1 MTNKTKYIGGP
12 KSAETK
18 AISSRNSITHGLTA
32 RQWTNNNEQE
42 LFNITVDAFIDDFDP
57 QSYIEKALIAKM
69 AECIVRLMRIQK
81 TENAMFDLA
90 SSESEHINEIVKSL
104 DNGNIDPKLVKT
116 LRAAYL
122 NNLLL
127 DANTINNKTYII
139 NEITSLNLSAISNWS
154 YVEQH
159 MPMTKNY
166 IIDKCTEKNLN
177 ICEYINKNDNPHNL
191 TVRFIS
197 AGDPLYN
204 DEPLS
209 NKEITKDI
217 DKIKSAAL
225 QQYLKQLTVAL
236 DSELNVQIMVK
247 NLETRSQQVKDAA
260 IPDPQMLTLIQR
272 YRTSNERQF
281 SKSLAELIAL
291 QDRQKNLTSLF
302 N

>member
-1 MTNKTKYIGGP
+1 MPNKTKYIGGP

-139 NEITSLNLSAISNWS
+139 NEITSLNLRAISNWS

-291 QDRQKNLTSLF
+291 QDRRKKI
-302 N
+302 

>member
-42 LFNITVDAFIDDFDP
+42 LFNTTVDAFIDDFDP

-139 NEITSLNLSAISNWS
+139 NEITSLNLRAISNWS

-291 QDRQKNLTSLF
+291 QDRRKKI
-302 N
+302 

>member
-42 LFNITVDAFIDDFDP
+42 LFNTTVDAFIDDFDP

-139 NEITSLNLSAISNWS
+139 NEITSLNLRAISNWS

-260 IPDPQMLTLIQR
+260 TPDPQMLTLIQR

-291 QDRQKNLTSLF
+291 QDRRKKI
-302 N
+302 

>member
-139 NEITSLNLSAISNWS
+139 NEITSLNLRAISNWS

-291 QDRQKNLTSLF
+291 QDRRKKSS
-302 N
+302 

>member
-291 QDRQKNLTSLF
+291 QDRRKKSS
-302 N
+302 

>member
-291 QDRQKNLTSLF
+291 QDRRKKSN
-302 N
+302 

>member
-139 NEITSLNLSAISNWS
+139 NEITSLNLRAISNWS

-281 SKSLAELIAL
+281 SKSLAEFIAL
-291 QDRQKNLTSLF
+291 QDRRKKSS
-302 N
+302 

>member
-291 QDRQKNLTSLF
+291 QDRRKKI
-302 N
+302 

>member
-139 NEITSLNLSAISNWS
+139 NEITSLNLRAISNWS

-260 IPDPQMLTLIQR
+260 TPDPQMLTLIQR

-291 QDRQKNLTSLF
+291 QDRRKKI
-302 N
+302 

>member
-139 NEITSLNLSAISNWS
+139 NEITSLNLRAISNWS

-291 QDRQKNLTSLF
+291 QDRRKKI
-302 N
+302 

>member
-42 LFNITVDAFIDDFDP
+42 LFNTTVDAFIDDFDP

-291 QDRQKNLTSLF
+291 QDRRKKSS
-302 N
+302 

>member
-42 LFNITVDAFIDDFDP
+42 LFNTTVDAFIDDFDP

-139 NEITSLNLSAISNWS
+139 NEITSLNLRAISNWS

-291 QDRQKNLTSLF
+291 QDRRKKSN
-302 N
+302 

>member
-32 RQWTNNNEQE
+32 RQWTSNNEQE
-42 LFNITVDAFIDDFDP
+42 LFNITIDAFIDDFDP

-139 NEITSLNLSAISNWS
+139 NEIISLNLSAISNWS

-291 QDRQKNLTSLF
+291 QDRRKKI
-302 N
+302 

>member
-1 MTNKTKYIGGP
+1 MPDETKYIGGP
-12 KSAETK
+12 KTDEGR
-18 AISSRNSITHGLTA
+18 AISSHNSTTHGLTA

-217 DKIKSAAL
+217 DKIK
-225 QQYLKQLTVAL
+225 
-236 DSELNVQIMVK
+236 
-247 NLETRSQQVKDAA
+247 
-260 IPDPQMLTLIQR
+260 
-272 YRTSNERQF
+272 
-281 SKSLAELIAL
+281 
-291 QDRQKNLTSLF
+291 
-302 N
+302 

>member
-139 NEITSLNLSAISNWS
+139 NEITSLNLRAISNWS

-197 AGDPLYN
+197 PGDPLYD

-217 DKIKSAAL
+217 NKIKSAAL
-225 QQYLKQLTVAL
+225 QQYLEQLTVAI
-236 DSELNVQIMVK
+236 DSELSVQIMVK
-247 NLETRSQQVKDAA
+247 NLEARSQQVKDAA
-260 IPDPQMLTLIQR
+260 MPDTQKLGLIQR
-272 YRTSNERQF
+272 YRTADERLF
-281 SKSLAELIAL
+281 SKSFRELIAI
-291 QDRQKNLTSLF
+291 QDRRKNI
-302 N
+302 

>member
-57 QSYIEKALIAKM
+57 QSYIEKALITKM

-197 AGDPLYN
+197 AGDPLYD

-225 QQYLKQLTVAL
+225 QQYLEQLTVAL

-291 QDRQKNLTSLF
+291 QDRRKKSN
-302 N
+302 

>member
-197 AGDPLYN
+197 AGDPLYD

-225 QQYLKQLTVAL
+225 QQYLEQLTVAL

-291 QDRQKNLTSLF
+291 QDRRKKSN
-302 N
+302 

>member
-69 AECIVRLMRIQK
+69 AECIVRLMRIHK

-291 QDRQKNLTSLF
+291 QDRRKKSN
-302 N
+302 

>member
-1 MTNKTKYIGGP
+1 MAAPRQI
-12 KSAETK
+12 K
-18 AISSRNSITHGLTA
+18 AKPSPVATQPLTALPA
-32 RQWTNNNEQE
+32 RQWTDNNEQE

-139 NEITSLNLSAISNWS
+139 NEITSLNLKAISNWS

-177 ICEYINKNDNPHNL
+177 ICEYINKNDNPHHL

-225 QQYLKQLTVAL
+225 QQYLKELAVAL

-272 YRTSNERQF
+272 YRTSSERQF

-291 QDRQKNLTSLF
+291 QDRRKNI
-302 N
+302 